1 MWGLENALLSGL
13 TIFGDTSSAIT
24 AMREYVM
31 PVVQL
36 LAGLASVA
44 CVFFIANAG
53 YLYITSSGKPEQM
66 EHAKEVL
73 KKAVLGLVI
82 VLAAVT
88 LTTILTNSYGTP
100 HDPSSA
106 TMPSLEAI
114 ESKDDSNGLLDM
126 II

>member
-53 YLYITSSGKPEQM
+53 YLYITSSGK
-66 EHAKEVL
+66 
-73 KKAVLGLVI
+73 
-82 VLAAVT
+82 
-88 LTTILTNSYGTP
+88 
-100 HDPSSA
+100 SA
-106 TMPSLEAI
+106 TRPTEPVGASPFLP
-114 ESKDDSNGLLDM
+114 LRR
-126 II
+126 